1 MRAWLER
8 VIVARWYD
16 RDRASA
22 WLLPLEALFRGVTA
36 ARRFAY
42 RRGLLRVVR
51 VAVPVVVVGNLTVG
65 GTGKTPLVL
74 WLARALRERGRRPG
88 IVSRGYG
95 GRGVR
100 CAMHVHPGSEVG
112 VVGDEALLI
121 ARRSRCPVAVGR
133 DRAAAAA
140 LVVGDG
146 ADIVIADDG
155 LQHYPL
161 ARDVEVAVLDG
172 ERRLG
177 NGHCLPAGPLREP
190 VWRLSEV
197 DAVVVQGDANG
208 VNQWAAGAYTMRLQA
223 RVVRALASG
232 TERTLESFA
241 GERVHA
247 LAGIGNP
254 ERFFVS
260 LRSRGLDVIAH
271 PFPDHARLR
280 REDIVFGDELPVL
293 MTEKDAV
300 KCARFAGPEHWY
312 VSVDA
317 ELAPAD
323 AERLLALVA
332 GASDGVRA

>member
-1 MRAWLER
+1 MSAWLER
-8 VIVARWYD
+8 VVVARWYGAE
-16 RDRASA
+16 RAPP
-22 WLLPLEALFRGVTA
+22 WLLPLEALFRAATA

-51 VAVPVVVVGNLTVG
+51 VDIPVVVVGNVTVG

-74 WLARALRERGRRPG
+74 WLASALRERGWRPG

-100 CAMHVHPGSEVG
+100 GAVRVRAGSEVEL
-112 VVGDEALLI
+112 VGDEALLI
-121 ARRSRCPVAVGR
+121 ARRSGCPVAVGR
-133 DRAAAAA
+133 DRVAAAA
-140 LVVGDG
+140 LVASDG
-146 ADIVIADDG
+146 ADIVLADDG
-155 LQHYPL
+155 LQHYAL

-172 ERRLG
+172 ERGLG

-190 VWRLSEV
+190 ASRLSEV
-197 DAVVVQGDANG
+197 DAVVVHGDANG
-208 VNQWAAGAYTMRLQA
+208 VQRWARGALPMQMHVRG
-223 RVVRALASG
+223 VRALASA
-232 TERTLESFA
+232 TQRTLESFA

-254 ERFFVS
+254 RRFFAS
-260 LRSRGLDVIAH
+260 LRACGLDVVAH

-280 REDIVFGDELPVL
+280 REDIVFGDGLAVL

-317 ELAPAD
+317 VLAPAD

-332 GASDGVRA
+332 GTRQGVRA

>member
-1 MRAWLER
+1 
-8 VIVARWYD
+8 
-16 RDRASA
+16 
-22 WLLPLEALFRGVTA
+22 
-36 ARRFAY
+36 
-42 RRGLLRVVR
+42 
-51 VAVPVVVVGNLTVG
+51 VPVVVVGNLTVG

-74 WLARALRERGRRPG
+74 WLARALRARGRQPG

-100 CAMHVHPGSEVG
+100 GALRVHAGSDVG

-121 ARRSRCPVAVGR
+121 ARRSGCPVAVGR

-140 LVVGDG
+140 LVAGDG

-155 LQHYPL
+155 LQHYAL
-161 ARDVEVAVLDG
+161 ARDVEVAVLDDA
-172 ERRLG
+172 RRLG

-190 VWRLSEV
+190 ASRLSDV
-197 DAVVVQGDANG
+197 DAVVVHDDATG
-208 VNQWAAGAYTMRLQA
+208 VNEWPPGAFPMRLQA
-223 RVVRALASG
+223 RAVRALASNA
-232 TERTLESFA
+232 ERSLESFA

-260 LRSRGLDVIAH
+260 LRSQRLDVIAH

-280 REDIVFGDELPVL
+280 REDIGFGDGLPVL

-317 ELAPAD
+317 VLAPAD
-323 AERLLALVA
+323 AERLLALVD
-332 GASDGVRA
+332 GARNGVRA